1 MKVLDLFSGIGGFS
15 LGLERA
21 GMETVAFCEI
31 EKFPQKV
38 LKKHWPEVP
47 IYDDIRK
54 LTRQRLIDDGIL
66 ADPGCSGVFQYGE
79 LDDALQK
86 NKKQRGVQCD
96 GVQGGQKKEGQN
108 MGGKTIDLV
117 CGGFPCQPFS
127 QAGKQEGFDDDRD
140 LWPEMFR
147 VIQEVRPRWVI
158 GENVAGFVSMGLDR
172 TLTDLEGEGYR
183 TEQVIIP
190 ACAVG
195 APHRRDRVWIV
206 AHSEGERTMREPG
219 EFCQKDGGSG
229 RSLQGESLKSSD
241 VAHSKRNTE
250 GGAYG
255 SDSGGS
261 ERGREKQNVSQRDE
275 MGGDSGNSREDVAD
289 SDKARRGE
297 QRGTKPIRKEQ
308 PSFERHS
315 EGTWSQWAVEPDVGR
330 VAHGIPSRVDR
341 LKGLGNAVVPQIP
354 EIIGR
359 YIIEVESEPS

>member
-31 EKFPQKV
+31 EPYPQKV
-38 LKKHWPEVP
+38 LQKNFSGVP

-54 LTRQRLIDDGIL
+54 LTREQLTKDGI
-66 ADPGCSGVFQYGE
+66 GTV
-79 LDDALQK
+79 
-86 NKKQRGVQCD
+86 
-96 GVQGGQKKEGQN
+96 
-108 MGGKTIDLV
+108 DLV

-127 QAGKQEGFDDDRD
+127 QAGKQKGFDDDRD

-172 TLTDLEGEGYR
+172 TLTDLEGAGYR

-195 APHRRDRVWIV
+195 APHRRDRIWIV
-206 AHSEGERTMREPG
+206 AWDTQSQRVGKVGGISEGKNADAG
-219 EFCQKDGGSG
+219 GICKDGYVAHA
-229 RSLQGESLKSSD
+229 SSRNINNPAIRETQLDNGGKD
-241 VAHSKRNTE
+241 VANSNHPGLE
-250 GGAYG
+250 GC
-255 SDSGGS
+255 
-261 ERGREKQNVSQRDE
+261 EKP
-275 MGGDSGNSREDVAD
+275 GGDENDRQKPDDQHAWGCDW
-289 SDKARRGE
+289 RG
-297 QRGTKPIRKEQ
+297 
-308 PSFERHS
+308 
-315 EGTWSQWAVEPDVGR
+315 SQHWAVEPDVGR
-330 VAHGIPSRVDR
+330 VANGIPKRVDR

-359 YIIEVESEPS
+359 AIMEIEREKE

>member
-54 LTRQRLIDDGIL
+54 LTREQLTKDGI
-66 ADPGCSGVFQYGE
+66 G
-79 LDDALQK
+79 
-86 NKKQRGVQCD
+86 
-96 GVQGGQKKEGQN
+96 
-108 MGGKTIDLV
+108 TIDLI

-127 QAGKQEGFDDDRD
+127 QAGKQKGFDDDRD

-158 GENVAGFVSMGLDR
+158 GENVAGFVNMGLDR
-172 TLTDLEGEGYR
+172 TLTDLEGAGYR

-195 APHRRDRVWIV
+195 APHRRDRIWIV
-206 AHSEGERTMREPG
+206 AWDTQSQRVGNVGGISEGKNADAG
-219 EFCQKDGGSG
+219 GICKDGYVANPSGINGRRNIKRGSG
-229 RSLQGESLKSSD
+229 GNNERQLVEGFRSPPSVITQGPSE
-241 VAHSKRNTE
+241 A
-250 GGAYG
+250 
-255 SDSGGS
+255 SG
-261 ERGREKQNVSQRDE
+261 V
-275 MGGDSGNSREDVAD
+275 VAD
-289 SDKARRGE
+289 SNHPGLEGGEEAGGDGGDRQKPDDQHSWGCDWRG
-297 QRGTKPIRKEQ
+297 
-308 PSFERHS
+308 
-315 EGTWSQWAVEPDVGR
+315 SQHWAVKSRMGDLVNGVSPWMVEPDIPR
-330 VAHGIPSRVDR
+330 VAKGIKDR
-341 LKGLGNAVVPQIP
+341 TSKLKGLGNAVVPQIP

-359 YIIEVESEPS
+359 AIMEIEREKE